1 MRFIVSDELGRLLKW
16 LRILGF
22 DTVLEKN
29 KPDLVIRSLR
39 EERII
44 LTRDSKMS
52 RFTGIR
58 LVKIESDFVEKQL
71 EQLIKELNLKIDRN
85 NLFSICVRCNE
96 MLEPAEKNSIKY
108 EVPQYVFKTQ
118 ENFMRCPKC
127 RKIYWQGTHSTLVNK
142 FLDRIYTT

>member
-29 KPDLVIRSLR
+29 KVNLVIRSLR
-39 EERII
+39 ERRII
-44 LTRDSKMS
+44 LTRDSKIS

-58 LVKIESDFVEKQL
+58 TVKIDSDFVEEQL
-71 EQLIKELNLKIDRN
+71 ERLIKKLDLKIDRN
-85 NLFSICVRCNE
+85 NLFSICILCNE
-96 MLEPAEKNSIKY
+96 ALELAEKDSVKGG
-108 EVPQYVFKTQ
+108 VPEYVFKTQ

-127 RKIYWQGTHSTLVNK
+127 KKIYWRGTHWALVNK
-142 FLDRIYTT
+142 FLERI